1 MKKTVVIVE
10 SPAKCKKIESFL
22 GAGYK
27 CIASFG
33 HLRGFGNGLKCI
45 DIENNFN
52 PSYHVLDG
60 KDRYLKPLRQA
71 ITNSDEVILAT
82 DDDREGETIAWH
94 ICDEF
99 KLPVASTKRI
109 IFHEITK
116 TAIQEAVKNPTVVN
130 MDMVHAQQARQ
141 ILDLI
146 VGYKLSPLLWNNISR
161 KSKTGLS
168 AGRCQTPA
176 LRLVYDNYNDIKASP
191 GTKVYN
197 TVVYFTKHTL
207 PFQLN
212 KNYNSEETM
221 SDFLENSVDYDH
233 KFSLQPVRNTKKK
246 PPMPFTTSALQQT
259 ASNEL
264 HISPKETMRIAQTLY
279 EGGFITYMRTDSK
292 TYSDDF
298 KQ

>member
-1 MKKTVVIVE
+1 MTKTVVIVE

-22 GAGYK
+22 GPGYK

-45 DIENNFN
+45 DIENNFR
-52 PSYHVLDG
+52 PSYQVLDG
-60 KDRYLKPLRQA
+60 KDRYVKPLRQA

-82 DDDREGETIAWH
+82 DDDREGEAIAWH

-99 KLPVASTKRI
+99 DLPVSTTKRI

-116 TAIQEAVKNPTVVN
+116 TAIVDAVRNPTVVN

-176 LRLVYDNYNDIKASP
+176 LRLVYENYNEIKASP

-197 TVVYFTKHTL
+197 TVGYFTKH
-207 PFQLN
+207 
-212 KNYNSEETM
+212 
-221 SDFLENSVDYDH
+221 
-233 KFSLQPVRNTKKK
+233 
-246 PPMPFTTSALQQT
+246 A
-259 ASNEL
+259 
-264 HISPKETMRIAQTLY
+264 
-279 EGGFITYMRTDSK
+279 
-292 TYSDDF
+292 
-298 KQ
+298 